1 MNPKAQVQAEA
12 SLHSPF
18 SDQTGQTE
26 PAVGTNRPSYAAN
39 FHCIGASCED
49 HCCRGWSIPVDQ
61 ETYRKYQQF
70 PAERLGSI
78 VSQYVTITA
87 ADAPPVLYAE
97 INMTPS
103 GNCPFFQA
111 DRLCGIQKEYGG
123 QFLSATCSIYPRA
136 LNQVEGALE
145 GSLMLSCPEAARNI
159 LLVPDSTRS
168 VGDLLSGEFRTDN
181 VFYLER
187 SGGGTFYKP
196 YRSFQAIRAWLIDM
210 VQDRTRPMWERL
222 LLIGLL
228 CQDLSQLTTEEAG
241 EMVPAILGD
250 YRQILGTS
258 WAKAELDNM
267 PSHPEAKLRIAMRLS
282 YERAQDPS
290 CRPRFLDTYDTFLE
304 GIGSH
309 AGTAPE
315 DDLAR
320 FQEAEESYHRPFFD
334 RYPYIYENYLLNY
347 IFQNLFPFGHEGSP
361 RFVQRSIFDEYI
373 LMTTQFG
380 WINSLLI
387 GVAGRFK
394 SDFAGEHVVKTIQT
408 FSREAEHDPGIRTSM
423 HEFLKA
429 YKLDNLQGM
438 AILLKS

>member
-1 MNPKAQVQAEA
+1 MNPKVHAQADA
-12 SLHSPF
+12 SLHSPS
-18 SDQTGQTE
+18 SDRTGQTE

-49 HCCRGWSIPVDQ
+49 HCCQGWSIPVDQ
-61 ETYRKYQQF
+61 ETYKKYQQF
-70 PAERLGSI
+70 PAEKLGST

-87 ADAPPVLYAE
+87 ADAPSRLYAQ

-103 GNCPFFQA
+103 GECPFFRA

-123 QFLSATCSIYPRA
+123 QLLSATCSIYPRA

-168 VGDLLSGEFRTDN
+168 VGNLLSGEFRTDN
-181 VFYLER
+181 VFYLQR
-187 SGGGTFYKP
+187 SGTFYKP
-196 YRSFQAIRAWLIDM
+196 YSSFQAIRTWLIDM
-210 VQDRTRPMWERL
+210 VQDRTRPLWERL
-222 LLIGLL
+222 LLIGSL
-228 CQDLSQLTTEEAG
+228 CKDLNELTTAEAG
-241 EMVPAILGD
+241 EMVPTIMGD
-250 YRQILGTS
+250 YRQILGTT

-267 PSHPEAKLRIAMRLS
+267 PSHPEAKLKIAMRLS
-282 YERAQDPS
+282 YQRAQDAS
-290 CRPRFLDTYDTFLE
+290 CGPRFLDIYRTFIE
-304 GIGSH
+304 GIGFQP
-309 AGTAPE
+309 GMLPE
-315 DDLAR
+315 DDLLR
-320 FQEAEESYHRPFFD
+320 FQEAEETYHRPFFEQ
-334 RYPYIYENYLLNY
+334 RPFIYENYLLNY
-347 IFQNLFPFGHEGSP
+347 IFQNLFPFGREGSP
-361 RFVQRSIFDEYI
+361 HLVQRSIFDEYI

-394 SDFAGEHVVKTIQT
+394 KDFGEEHVVKTFQS
-408 FSREAEHDPGIRTSM
+408 FSREAEHDPGILRSI
-423 HEFLKA
+423 HEFMKA

>member
-1 MNPKAQVQAEA
+1 MSGQEQLMNPKAQVQADA
-12 SLHSPF
+12 SLHSPP
-18 SDQTGQTE
+18 SDRTGQTE
-26 PAVGTNRPSYAAN
+26 QAGTRTNRPSYAAN

-70 PAERLGSI
+70 PFERLGST

-103 GNCPFFQA
+103 GDCPFFQA

-123 QFLSATCSIYPRA
+123 
-136 LNQVEGALE
+136 
-145 GSLMLSCPEAARNI
+145 
-159 LLVPDSTRS
+159 
-168 VGDLLSGEFRTDN
+168 TDN
-181 VFYLER
+181 VFHLGK
-187 SGGGTFYKP
+187 SGGGIYKP
-196 YRSFQAIRAWLIDM
+196 YSSFQTIRAWLIDM

-228 CQDLSQLTTEEAG
+228 CKDLSQLTTEEAG

-258 WAKAELDNM
+258 WAKAELENM
-267 PSHPEAKLRIAMRLS
+267 PSHPEAKLKIAMRLS
-282 YERAQDPS
+282 YQRAQDPA

-309 AGTAPE
+309 EGTVPA

-320 FQEAEESYHRPFFD
+320 FQEAEESYHRPFFE
-334 RYPYIYENYLLNY
+334 RYPFIYENYLLNY

-394 SDFAGEHVVKTIQT
+394 SDFAGEHVVKTFQS
-408 FSREAEHDPGIRTSM
+408 FSREAEHDPGIRTSI
-423 HEFLKA
+423 HEFMKT